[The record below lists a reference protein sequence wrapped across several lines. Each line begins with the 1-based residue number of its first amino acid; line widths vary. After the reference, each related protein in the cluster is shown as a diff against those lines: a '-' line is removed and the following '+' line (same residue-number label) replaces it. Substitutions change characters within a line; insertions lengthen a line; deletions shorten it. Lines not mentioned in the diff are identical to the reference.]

1 VQPESIPTSGD
12 VLLND
17 VVRFVRRFVVL
28 NDEQA
33 TAVAL
38 WVTHTHA
45 LEAFDVSPYLAVTSA
60 EKRCGKTRLF
70 DVLELVVARAW
81 RVIMP
86 SEAIVYRKVDAQQ
99 PTLMLDEADAIFG
112 PKANGNTE
120 GLRALLNAGNR
131 RGTTVPR
138 CVGPSQTLTDFKVF
152 SAKAV
157 AGIGELPDTVAD
169 RAIPIRLKRRAPDE
183 LVERFRRRDVEPE
196 AAELHD
202 RVADWLEPQLDE
214 LRRARPELPDI
225 DDRAQDSWEPLLA
238 IADLAG
244 GDWITQAR
252 AAAAALSLQEDDEES
267 HGVRLLADV
276 QTVFQSSG
284 VDKISSKTLVAELC
298 ELEEAPWGDWGL
310 SQTKLAHRLR
320 AYGIRS
326 RNVRLEDGTTPKG
339 YRRESFE
346 DAWARYLPIQNAT
359 TPQPAWLSQ
368 EPLKMETPQTGDVAL
383 RKQGANPHEQRD
395 VADVALRNADN
406 GAGDLRDVL
415 IEAVE
420 CLVCERPYT
429 PDDPCSLRCRACR
442 ERSSA

>member
-1 VQPESIPTSGD
+1 MPPDLPTRGG
-12 VLLND
+12 VLLDD
-17 VVRFVRRFVVL
+17 VVGFIRRFVVL
-28 NDEQA
+28 GDEHA
-33 TAVAL
+33 NAIAL
-38 WVTHTHA
+38 WVAHTHA

-70 DVLELVVARAW
+70 DVIELLVARPW

-138 CVGPSQTLTDFKVF
+138 CVGPSQKLTDFKVF

-157 AGIGELPDTVAD
+157 AGIGKLPDTVAD
-169 RAIPIRLKRRAPDE
+169 RAIPIRLKRRAPQE

-196 AAELHD
+196 AAELRD

-214 LRRARPELPDI
+214 LRHARPELPDI

-244 GDWITQAR
+244 DDWFAR
-252 AAAAALSLQEDDEES
+252 AGSAATTLSLQEEDEES
-267 HGVRLLADV
+267 LGVRLLADV
-276 QTVFQSSG
+276 RIVFCAIG
-284 VDKISSKTLVAELC
+284 LDKISSKMLVAELC

-310 SQTKLAHRLR
+310 TQTKLARRLR
-320 AYGIRS
+320 AYGIHS
-326 RNVRLEDGTTPKG
+326 RTVRLDDGTTPKG

-359 TPQPAWLSQ
+359 TPQTAWLSH
-368 EPLKMETPQTGDVAL
+368 ETPETETPQKADVAF
-383 RKQGANPHEQRD
+383 RKQGANPHEQSD
-395 VADVALRNADN
+395 VADVAFRNAEN
-406 GAGDLRDVL
+406 GAGVGQFAMFSRTLGKIDQ
-415 IEAVE
+415 
-420 CLVCERPYT
+420 
-429 PDDPCSLRCRACR
+429 S
-442 ERSSA
+442 